1 MKWAKPEAE
10 TGTIGVQDELSEVAH
25 QGIRQGWQTGISL
38 SDAGFNI
45 SLHLF
50 RDFLLS
56 KKSQENL

>member
-10 TGTIGVQDELSEVAH
+10 TGTIGTQEELSDVAH
-25 QGIRQGWQTGISL
+25 QGIRQGCQTGTSL

-45 SLHLF
+45 PLHLF

-56 KKSQENL
+56 KKSQEKL

>member
-10 TGTIGVQDELSEVAH
+10 TGTIGTQNGLYDVAH
-25 QGIRQGWQTGISL
+25 QGIRQGCQTGTSL
-38 SDAGFNI
+38 LDAGFNI

>member
-25 QGIRQGWQTGISL
+25 QGIRQGCQAGTSL
-38 SDAGFNI
+38 LDAGFNI
-45 SLHLF
+45 SLHFF

>member
-10 TGTIGVQDELSEVAH
+10 TGTIGTQDELSEVAH
-25 QGIRQGWQTGISL
+25 QGIRQGCQAGTSL

-45 SLHLF
+45 SLHFF